1 MRTPPST
8 TTLLATTLLAA
19 LFSNA
24 AGADAPQPNS
34 WTAANG
40 AGAQISAATGISK
53 ERLARIDG
61 LMQQYVNENLIAGAV
76 ALILQDGQPVYEH
89 AAGWADKE
97 AGTRMTTD
105 TIFRIASQT
114 KALTSAAI
122 LQLQEQGKLV
132 VTDPVS
138 KYIPE
143 FARTTVYD
151 KEKSTAVPATR
162 AITLRDLL
170 THTAGIS
177 YGTQAEISALYA
189 EKALGPKAGMGWY
202 TADKNEQTCTTMAR
216 LASLP
221 FVAQPG
227 TQFVYGYNTDI
238 LGCVVERASGM
249 PLDEYFRTHITQPLG
264 MRDTYFF
271 LPKEQRRRLAAV
283 YYTGPNGKIARAA
296 DDAKGQGHYVDGPR
310 KNFAGGAGLLST
322 ARDYARFLEALRNG
336 GVLGNTRIL
345 APRSVALMTTDQIGD
360 IYKPRMGFGFG
371 FEVVEEYGAVGME
384 APGSF
389 GWGGAYGTNYRVD
402 PTSGLVV
409 VLMIQLMPNGT
420 DFREKFANLVYQS
433 LLPEPSN

>member
-1 MRTPPST
+1 MRTPSRTTSMLT
-8 TTLLATTLLAA
+8 TTLLTA
-19 LFSNA
+19 LFGSA
-24 AGADAPQPNS
+24 AFADTPLS
-34 WTAANG
+34 EGWTAAKG
-40 AGAQISAATGISK
+40 AGAQISAATSISK
-53 ERLARIDG
+53 ERLSRIDA
-61 LMQQYVNENLIAGAV
+61 LMKQYVDENRIAGAV
-76 ALILQDGQPVYEH
+76 ALILQNGQPVYEQ
-89 AAGWADKE
+89 AVGWADKE

-132 VTDPVS
+132 VADPVS

-143 FARTTVYD
+143 FAKTTVYG
-151 KEKSTAVPATR
+151 KERSTTVPATR
-162 AITLRDLL
+162 QITLRDLL

-177 YGTQAEISALYA
+177 YGTQPEIASLYA

-227 TQFVYGYNTDI
+227 TEFVYGYNTDI

-249 PLDEYFRTHITQPLG
+249 PLDEYFRAHITRPLG
-264 MRDTYFF
+264 MQDTHFF
-271 LPKEQRRRLAAV
+271 LPKDQRRRLAAV
-283 YYTGPNGKIARAA
+283 YYTGPDGKIVRAA
-296 DDAKGQGHYVDGPR
+296 DDAKGQGHYVEGPR

-345 APRSVALMTTDQIGD
+345 SPRSVALMTTDQIGD
-360 IYKPRMGFGFG
+360 IYRPRLGFGYG
-371 FEVVEEYGAVGME
+371 FEVVEEFGASGLE

-433 LLPEPSN
+433 LLP